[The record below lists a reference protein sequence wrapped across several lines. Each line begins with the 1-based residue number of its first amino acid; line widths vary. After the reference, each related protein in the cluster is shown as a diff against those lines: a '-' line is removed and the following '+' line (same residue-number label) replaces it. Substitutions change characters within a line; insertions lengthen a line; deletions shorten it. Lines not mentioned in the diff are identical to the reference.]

1 MATTAEIVKHFRD
14 MADTIEKNA
23 DGSFGGAYVI
33 IPPEGGGDPIRTLIL
48 DGHQDM
54 ALFWN
59 SVVTKSQIMLTVA
72 EKNQRAMGGF
82 NR

>member
-1 MATTAEIVKHFRD
+1 MPLAAADIAKQFRD
-14 MADTIEKNA
+14 MADTIERNP

-33 IPPEGGGDPIRTLIL
+33 VPPEGGGEPIKTLIL
-48 DGHQDM
+48 DDHQDM

-72 EKNQRAMGGF
+72 EKNQRQLSGF
-82 NR
+82 R